1 MEVVE
6 LINRII
12 GITFAVCY
20 AYQFFYILV
29 SLFGRSRPHK
39 ETKPHKIAILIS
51 ARNEELV
58 IGHLLDSIKK
68 QTYNAELLTTIVIA
82 DNCIVKNS
90 VIASGSEIRSDI
102 TDFVLGADKIFFK
115 DKVEV

>member
-68 QTYNAELLTTIVIA
+68 QTYKISEY
-82 DNCIVKNS
+82 KN
-90 VIASGSEIRSDI
+90 
-102 TDFVLGADKIFFK
+102 FLKKI
-115 DKVEV
+115 